1 MAEEKKKSTRKKTT
15 AAAKAAPRKKAVK
28 RPVPEIVEAV
38 PPPAPPPE
46 VEVHRPKEAE
56 VHRPKRAKAPKVSIA
71 KFYATGRRKTAIARV
86 YLFSGTGKIM
96 VNRHT
101 ADDYLCRRPVLMK
114 TINQPFFLTKSEG
127 RYDVEAEVLGGGVP
141 CQADALRMGIA
152 RALAL
157 ADPGLRP
164 TLRTT
169 DMLKRDPRE
178 KERKKY
184 GLKRARRAFQYSKR

>member
-1 MAEEKKKSTRKKTT
+1 MAEEKKKLARKKTA
-15 AAAKAAPRKKAVK
+15 AAAKAAPRKRAVK
-28 RPVPEIVEAV
+28 RPAPEKVPPAAEAAPQPVSPPVVEA
-38 PPPAPPPE
+38 
-46 VEVHRPKEAE
+46 HRPKK
-56 VHRPKRAKAPKVSIA
+56 VKAPKVTVA

-86 YLFSGTGKIM
+86 YLFSGTGKIT
-96 VNRHT
+96 VNQQT
-101 ADDYLCRRPVLMK
+101 ADDYLCRRPVLLK
-114 TINQPFFLTKSEG
+114 TVNHPFILTNTQG
-127 RYDVEAEVLGGGVP
+127 RYDVEALVLGGGVP

-152 RALAL
+152 RALAV
-157 ADPGLRP
+157 ANPELRP